1 MAKLAAHPTGGAS
14 RPPTRHAT
22 PPPDPPRHLASPEPR
37 TSLTSPLPTTCWPRR
52 RGHSAAA
59 PQREHKVQHGA
70 ALDVVIRRFLV
81 VGHLLAAEDETLLR
95 RGDALLLLNPLLNPG
110 DRFVALDVDLDF
122 LAGQRLDLDLH
133 GCRRTAAPAEPRRPL
148 STGTTRRT
156 MADAPL
162 PPKRELEKEEKHGK
176 HERKAHKHG
185 GEKHGKHERKDR
197 SRSRSPEVGKSHK
210 RHKEH
215 REKRHHKE
223 KRKDMPDADAAATAA
238 GPEEEWPVPAVSPP
252 GGVVLRASDYFQRA
266 NEFRVWLLEE
276 QSIYHCELP
285 TEQGRKLF
293 KLFGSQWNA
302 GKLAGRY
309 YAPGGIPETQ
319 LAAAQRTRHKWAFAD
334 KLNDAEKLKLE
345 SMKDTVDTQRAATTA
360 TSGNRWLPM
369 GQVASLRAAARPRTT
384 ADCGAYAAD
393 CDRPWT
399 YVHERHGCDR

>member
-1 MAKLAAHPTGGAS
+1 
-14 RPPTRHAT
+14 
-22 PPPDPPRHLASPEPR
+22 
-37 TSLTSPLPTTCWPRR
+37 
-52 RGHSAAA
+52 
-59 PQREHKVQHGA
+59 
-70 ALDVVIRRFLV
+70 
-81 VGHLLAAEDETLLR
+81 
-95 RGDALLLLNPLLNPG
+95 
-110 DRFVALDVDLDF
+110 
-122 LAGQRLDLDLH
+122 
-133 GCRRTAAPAEPRRPL
+133 
-148 STGTTRRT
+148 

-345 SMKDTVDTQRAATTA
+345 SMKDTVDTQTRRNH
-360 TSGNRWLPM
+360 SDVR
-369 GQVASLRAAARPRTT
+369 
-384 ADCGAYAAD
+384 
-393 CDRPWT
+393 
-399 YVHERHGCDR
+399 